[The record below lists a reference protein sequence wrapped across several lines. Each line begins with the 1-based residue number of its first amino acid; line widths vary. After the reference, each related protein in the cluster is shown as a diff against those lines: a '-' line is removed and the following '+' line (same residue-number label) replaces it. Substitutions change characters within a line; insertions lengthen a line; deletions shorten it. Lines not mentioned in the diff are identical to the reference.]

1 MNDKSQPQE
10 KLLDLSHQVVKAF
23 YTKKTAELAPLLD
36 EEFLWIGG
44 LSFQW
49 TESPETFLRFKAA
62 EPPSQ
67 AAVQISGE
75 SYTLRAA
82 GEDSWVV
89 CGHFLTT
96 LHPGGKPLRFFIRV
110 TLVWRRRGEQFS
122 LLHLHSSHTEDTGFP
137 LNLPEENGSFCQY
150 VRSRFYEE
158 DRGEKDSDSSICLKD
173 ESGRLHYLNPSEI
186 LYLKASNQWCHVV
199 TVFERF
205 LTFGSLTG
213 FEKLLPDF
221 LRIHRS
227 YLVNLNAVAFMGKQE
242 LRMANGDLV
251 PMSRLRSKE
260 FAEAFRAYIK
270 RTAR

>member
-10 KLLDLSHQVVKAF
+10 KLLELSHQVVKAF

-213 FEKLLPDF
+213 FEKLLPDV

-227 YLVNLNAVAFMGKQE
+227 YLVNRRALEKLRYNKAVLLNQE
-242 LRMANGDLV
+242 TLPV
-251 PMSRLRSKE
+251 SK
-260 FAEAFRAYIK
+260 RRYCQIK
-270 RTAR
+270 KLFSQD

>member
-1 MNDKSQPQE
+1 M
-10 KLLDLSHQVVKAF
+10 
-23 YTKKTAELAPLLD
+23 
-36 EEFLWIGG
+36 
-44 LSFQW
+44 
-49 TESPETFLRFKAA
+49 
-62 EPPSQ
+62 
-67 AAVQISGE
+67 
-75 SYTLRAA
+75 
-82 GEDSWVV
+82 V

-227 YLVNLNAVAFMGKQE
+227 YLVNRRALEKLRYNKAVLLNQE
-242 LRMANGDLV
+242 TLPV
-251 PMSRLRSKE
+251 SK
-260 FAEAFRAYIK
+260 RRYCQIK
-270 RTAR
+270 KLFSQD